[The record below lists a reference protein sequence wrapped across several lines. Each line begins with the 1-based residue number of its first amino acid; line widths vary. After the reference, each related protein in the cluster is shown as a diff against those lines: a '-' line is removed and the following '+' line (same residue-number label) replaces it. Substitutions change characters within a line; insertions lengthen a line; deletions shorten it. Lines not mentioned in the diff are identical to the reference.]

1 MDAAVAAAVPPVR
14 NPAADPMSITLT
26 RAEPSSAMDEQEP
39 QPRIT
44 LTEQQL
50 RARRSRSL
58 AIALALGAF
67 VLVIFV
73 VTMVK
78 LSSGT
83 MSGGDYMRPAQTTK

>member
-1 MDAAVAAAVPPVR
+1 
-14 NPAADPMSITLT
+14 MSL
-26 RAEPSSAMDEQEP
+26 ASEMMDEQQPP
-39 QPRIT
+39 QPGIR

-50 RARRSRSL
+50 RARRARSI

-67 VLVIFV
+67 VIVIFA

-83 MSGGDYMRPAQTTK
+83 MSGGDTMRPVQTTK